1 MAGWLATGVLAT
13 GAGAAVITVL
23 GEPLTASAHRP
34 LSSAE
39 IEEALART
47 TPVAAAPPVTGDP
60 ASTGAPTPGATP
72 TDAPTPGATPTG
84 SPDPGGTGGSPDPTP
99 GRTSEPSPAAS
110 SPGNSAGRSRVI
122 RTAGGSVIARCSGGL
137 VTLRSWSP
145 AQGFQVDDV
154 ERGPAV
160 RARVEFEADETD
172 VKIEVRCSGDG
183 SPVHR
188 LHD

>member
-1 MAGWLATGVLAT
+1 MRRRFPLVVAGWLATGVLAT
-13 GAGAAVITVL
+13 GAGAAMITVL

-47 TPVAAAPPVTGDP
+47 TPVAAAPPVTRAPASTDAP

-72 TDAPTPGATPTG
+72 AGTPDPMPTG
-84 SPDPGGTGGSPDPTP
+84 
-99 GRTSEPSPAAS
+99 TSTPSPATS
-110 SPGNSAGRSRVI
+110 SPAAKPAGRSGVI
-122 RTAGGSVIARCSGGL
+122 RTAGGSVIARCSDGL

-172 VKIEVRCSGDG
+172 VKIEVRCSADG

-188 LHD
+188 FHD